1 MDKYRI
7 DSHKYAF
14 HPQHSSTIL
23 DYLGDRK
30 DIAVRSRYKHQ
41 HPLYIEVSPV
51 GACNH
56 RCTFC
61 AVDYIGYKSIF
72 MDINAY
78 KRSLDSM
85 RNKGCKSIMFAGEG
99 EPLLHP
105 NINEFVNFTKEEL
118 DIDVAFTTNAFR
130 LSEKFVAE
138 CLKNIS
144 WIKVSFNGGN
154 PSTYASIHQTSETDF
169 EVVSNHI
176 RFANRYRLENGINC
190 AIGLQTLL
198 LPENVDTIPELCEH
212 AIDLG
217 ADYIVIKPY
226 SQHKYSDTVIYKDID
241 YSQYLDL
248 GDKLKCYNSESFNVI
263 FRINTIKN
271 WMSQNDQRYC
281 KCLAT
286 PSTWAYWMANG
297 DVYSCSAYLLDDR
310 FKLGNINEASFDDVW
325 VSDRRMDHLDFVLD
339 ELDIS
344 ECRVNCRMDQ
354 VNRYLDNIYTK
365 DVAHLNFI

>member
-1 MDKYRI
+1 MDKFRI
-7 DSHKYAF
+7 DGHKYAF
-14 HPQHSSTIL
+14 HPDHSITVL
-23 DYLGDRK
+23 NYLANREDSNVR
-30 DIAVRSRYKHQ
+30 DSYIAQ
-41 HPLYIEVSPV
+41 HPLYLEVSPV

-61 AVDYIGYKSIF
+61 AVDYIGYKPSF
-72 MDINAY
+72 MDFNAY

-85 RNKGCKSIMFAGEG
+85 RGQGCKSIMFAGEG

-105 NINEFVNFTKEEL
+105 KISEFVNYTKEESG
-118 DIDVAFTTNAFR
+118 IDVAFTTNAFR
-130 LSEKFVAE
+130 LSESFVKKS
-138 CLKNIS
+138 LKNIS
-144 WIKVSFNGGN
+144 WIKVSFNGGTSKVYSN
-154 PSTYASIHQTSETDF
+154 IHRTNEADF
-169 EVVSNHI
+169 KVVSDNI
-176 RFANRYRLENGINC
+176 RFANRYRQENDIHC

-212 AIDLG
+212 AKDLG

-226 SQHKYSDTVIYKDID
+226 SQHKYSNTVMYRDID
-241 YSQYLDL
+241 YNQYLGL
-248 GDKLKCYNSESFNVI
+248 GKKLMKYNSDTFNVV
-263 FRINTIKN
+263 FRENTIRN
-271 WMSQNDQRYC
+271 WLSQNNQRYC

-310 FKLGNINEASFDDVW
+310 FRLGNINEMTFDEIW
-325 VSDRRMDHLDFVLD
+325 CSERRLQHSDFVLD

-354 VNRYLDNIYTK
+354 VNRYLDDICSNKI
-365 DVAHLNFI
+365 DHVNFI